1 MKSIDW
7 GKWSAIA
14 EIFGAIAVLATL
26 AYLAIQTR
34 YLAVQTEQN
43 TVAVQASVRQ
53 EMLSTELEFLGR
65 EIEFPSLAQIGRD
78 GQEMTREDTTR
89 LNAYLLSFLR
99 IRESQWLQYQSGAL
113 DERTWQSYSAAIPLV
128 FNQDIRRLWWQLRSP
143 TFAETGE
150 FDSEFVEVVSNLIPG
165 LEQ

>member
-43 TVAVQASVRQ
+43 TAAVQASVRQ
-53 EMLSTELEFLGR
+53 EMLSKELEFLGR
-65 EIEFPSLAQIGRD
+65 EIELPSLAQIGRN
-78 GQEMTREDTTR
+78 GQAPTREELTQ

-99 IRESQWLQYQSGAL
+99 LRESQWLQYQSGAL
-113 DERTWQSYSAAIPLV
+113 DERTWRSYSAAVPLV
-128 FNQDIRRLWWQLRSP
+128 FTQDVRRLWWQVRAR

-150 FDSEFVEVVSNLIPG
+150 FDSEFVEVVSNLIPDPG
-165 LEQ
+165 P

>member
-7 GKWSAIA
+7 VKWSAIA

-65 EIEFPSLAQIGRD
+65 EIEFPSLARIGRN
-78 GQEMTREDTTR
+78 GQAPTSEDRTR

-99 IRESQWLQYQSGAL
+99 IRESQWLQYRSGAL
-113 DERTWQSYSAAIPLV
+113 DERTWRSYSAAIPLV
-128 FNQDIRRLWWQLRSP
+128 FNQEERRRWWYLRSLG
-143 TFAETGE
+143 FAETGE
-150 FDSEFVEVVSNLIPG
+150 FDSEFVEVVSNLIPAI
-165 LEQ
+165 EQ